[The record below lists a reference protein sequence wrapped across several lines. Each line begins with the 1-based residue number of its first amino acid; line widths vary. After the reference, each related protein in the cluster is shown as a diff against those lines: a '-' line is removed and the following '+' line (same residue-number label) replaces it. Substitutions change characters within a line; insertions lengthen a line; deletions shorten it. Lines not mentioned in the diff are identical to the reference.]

1 MLPLFCVSEYVKYIY
16 VVTGF
21 FEWVRSEERITRI
34 LLLTENGQVLVE
46 KNLLLLEKLE
56 VMAAARRGLRL
67 SAWSIEDEGRIM
79 RLDININNMSDFFCL
94 LVSHTEV

>member
-1 MLPLFCVSEYVKYIY
+1 
-16 VVTGF
+16 
-21 FEWVRSEERITRI
+21 
-34 LLLTENGQVLVE
+34 
-46 KNLLLLEKLE
+46 
-56 VMAAARRGLRL
+56 MAAARRGLSL